1 MKLLL
6 LRCPVCQ
13 SGLQPED
20 EDVVF
25 LCRDC
30 HTPIFLS
37 EQGVE
42 TAEVFYA
49 KPQGNTA
56 GQWLPFWLFEGRVRI
71 TTRETQGGVKAAESE
86 SEAMWSE
93 PRRLFVPAWDCPLP
107 QARQIGMEMIE
118 KQVVVTAVNRPQNAE
133 MKAAVLT
140 PDDARKLLDFIIL
153 TIEAERMDWLT
164 DIRFSLEAPPP
175 TLWAI
180 AM

>member
-42 TAEVFYA
+42 TAEVFYT
-49 KPQGNTA
+49 KPKGKNT
-56 GQWLPFWLFEGRVRI
+56 QWFPFWLFEGRVQI
-71 TTRETQGGVKAAESE
+71 TTRETQGGVKAAERE
-86 SEAMWSE
+86 SEVMWSE

-118 KQVVVTAVNRPQNAE
+118 KQVVVTAVERPKDAE
-133 MKAAVLT
+133 MVAAVLT